1 MIVKDI
7 VTQKVYYP
15 DKLAISPFK
24 PDGLETIIKK
34 VPKSDYIVGV
44 GYSEGD
50 HQICISGRRKN
61 TETIHDTI
69 VREMS
74 EELSIIPSAAPSIAI
89 RNDNN
94 YFSIV
99 KLENTTMC
107 KDTPDNDGEDS
118 LERAVIC
125 VHGSQELVLGY
136 LKNVNLKT
144 DNEDFITHIWADSAE
159 NILGYI

>member
-7 VTQKVYYP
+7 VTQRVHYP

-24 PDGLETIIKK
+24 PNGLETIIKK
-34 VPKSDYIVGV
+34 VPKGDYIVGV

-50 HQICISGRRKN
+50 HQICISGRRKI
-61 TETIHDTI
+61 TETIYDTI
-69 VREMS
+69 AREMS
-74 EELSIIPSAAPSIAI
+74 EELSIRPSVTPKIAI

-99 KLENTTMC
+99 KLEDTTIC
-107 KDTPDNDGEDS
+107 EDIPDNDGEDS
-118 LERAVIC
+118 QERAVIC

-136 LKNVNLKT
+136 LKKVKLKT